1 MDAVR
6 DTPVAVAVATATPAT
21 AAARHIPVA
30 VGVAVPME
38 VPQGE
43 AGGSEQQGAG
53 GVERAPASWARV
65 LGRSARHFL
74 LNEPRCG
81 DPRIDAHR
89 RSMHSMRGRWAMEAT
104 FGRPPLCPCTPCLLV
119 HRLLLYARQQAMQ
132 PRRLPLH
139 QVCFKV
145 GRLNMRKFRSA
156 EPHRFPCFAVETRDN
171 PAGRPFRVIDG
182 KHRIHRLVADHLSQA
197 SASATPG
204 GPDGVVW
211 GSFIVFSV
219 AELVASCALVLVPNH
234 LFARQQGDPEHQMD
248 SGSTDCA
255 AWLAANAQALGLT
268 QLRELDAAQ
277 AAAAAG
283 GSGEEGGAEEGEEEE
298 RHPLLC

>member
-197 SASATPG
+197 PASATPG

-283 GSGEEGGAEEGEEEE
+283 GSGEEGGAEEVEEEE